1 MLDWK
6 RKMGVP
12 GRNTSTIK
20 GVIAD
25 TVLHHVFNELPPL
38 WLVLHFEFI
47 TAPESTRLT
56 SLKCCIE
63 LKWTIIVYTSYGNK
77 KKYADCRK
85 KAMFCC
91 LTWVI
96 HQYFKVSVGVETLRA
111 PFNSSLVQKIHA
123 TCWRTLLS
131 IRHAVL
137 FHHEKPNVEVDV
149 FRLLE
154 RRKLNAIPKKKKL
167 SFNNCQQSC

>member
-38 WLVLHFEFI
+38 WLVMYFEFI
-47 TAPESTRLT
+47 TAPESTRLI
-56 SLKCCIE
+56 SLKYCIE

-77 KKYADCRK
+77 KICRLPEK
-85 KAMFCC
+85 GY
-91 LTWVI
+91 V
-96 HQYFKVSVGVETLRA
+96 
-111 PFNSSLVQKIHA
+111 
-123 TCWRTLLS
+123 LLS
-131 IRHAVL
+131 NLGYTPIFQSFCRCGDFESTLQFL
-137 FHHEKPNVEVDV
+137 FGTKDPRD
-149 FRLLE
+149 LLTYSPFHSARGLVSSRE
-154 RRKLNAIPKKKKL
+154 AWYRGWCFQTSWKTKTKRNTKK
-167 SFNNCQQSC
+167 N